1 MVGIEKEM
9 GLVSVA
15 AKRDGYRSTGIDVGC
30 RQGRD
35 PATRPRSR
43 ERELRRGGI
52 GAGGGGAAAFLRLP
66 FEFQEK
72 PVVVAHAVIGEPSL
86 RRWSSIAQPL
96 IVYCETIPLAHLR
109 NWTARSLSI
118 LNPSA
123 TMTSRL

>member
-1 MVGIEKEM
+1 MNCG
-9 GLVSVA
+9 
-15 AKRDGYRSTGIDVGC
+15 RSGEALLPNAPSET
-30 RQGRD
+30 
-35 PATRPRSR
+35 PP
-43 ERELRRGGI
+43 RGGVPAERKLRCGRI
-52 GAGGGGAAAFLRLP
+52 RAGGGGAAPFLRLP
-66 FEFQEK
+66 FEFQEI

-96 IVYCETIPLAHLR
+96 IVYCETIRLAHLR